1 MKRRLDYTL
10 YLVTDSNLAGGR
22 ELESIVRQA
31 VRGGVTVV
39 QLREKDLS
47 SRDFF
52 CLALQLRAV
61 TDSLGI
67 PLIINDRPDI
77 ARASGAAG
85 VHLGQDDLPCR
96 VVRSIVGPDMV
107 IGVSVSTVEEATEAE
122 ADGADYLGVSPIFQT
137 ATKTDTPIAE
147 DPPGSKY
154 SASGNRGD
162 ECRERGRCGSFRGR
176 RDSRGIRHH
185 GCPGSGDLGEG
196 TPVGHKTRLH
206 RLDGIRI
213 SGLAR
218 TSTDPRGGAAEA
230 VCAFFH
236 RFAFVG
242 AHLMKSGGLT
252 HRLVRSFSIL
262 CLVSSL
268 SHLKRAL

>member
-1 MKRRLDYTL
+1 MRGSEYEHSPMKRRLDYTL

-137 ATKTDTPIAE
+137 ATKTDTPGAT
-147 DPPGSKY
+147 G
-154 SASGNRGD
+154 
-162 ECRERGRCGSFRGR
+162 
-176 RDSRGIRHH
+176 
-185 GCPGSGDLGEG
+185 
-196 TPVGHKTRLH
+196 
-206 RLDGIRI
+206 LDGLQKIRRAANI
-213 SGLAR
+213 PLVAI
-218 TSTDPRGGAAEA
+218 GGRNAGNAGDA
-230 VCAFFH
+230 
-236 RFAFVG
+236 
-242 AHLMKSGGLT
+242 
-252 HRLVRSFSIL
+252 VRSGADGIAV
-262 CLVSSL
+262 VSAIMAARDPEASARELL
-268 SHLKRAL
+268 SAIRRGSTG